1 MQTKES
7 QFFRLQTI
15 KVICLRAERKT
26 LFNDKVTLVPHLKVQ
41 KKMFIYL
48 NYQENDFLES
58 FLLMLK
64 V

>member
-26 LFNDKVTLVPHLKVQ
+26 LFNDKVTLVSHLKVQ
-41 KKMFIYL
+41 KNVYIFEL
-48 NYQENDFLES
+48 SEE
-58 FLLMLK
+58 
-64 V
+64 

>member
-41 KKMFIYL
+41 KKNVYIFEL
-48 NYQENDFLES
+48 SEE
-58 FLLMLK
+58 
-64 V
+64 